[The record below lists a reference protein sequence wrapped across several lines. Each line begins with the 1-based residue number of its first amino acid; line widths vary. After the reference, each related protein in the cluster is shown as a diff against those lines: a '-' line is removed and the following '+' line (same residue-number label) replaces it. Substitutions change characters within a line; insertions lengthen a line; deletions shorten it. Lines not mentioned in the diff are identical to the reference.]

1 MLMFF
6 AFFSPCIFS
15 YFYDMLNFLTI
26 HMLCIFFFFFELCQT
41 SFSACF
47 SNLLACFFLLL
58 VAIFNCTN
66 LVTLLFHV
74 IVLVVYTVSD
84 DYSSSSCFLY
94 LGCLVLLCVD
104 TDRIWFLLILGLFF
118 LDFLL

>member
-1 MLMFF
+1 M
-6 AFFSPCIFS
+6 
-15 YFYDMLNFLTI
+15 
-26 HMLCIFFFFFELCQT
+26 
-41 SFSACF
+41 
-47 SNLLACFFLLL
+47 SNLIFGLFFKFTCLFFLLL

-118 LDFLL
+118 LDFPL